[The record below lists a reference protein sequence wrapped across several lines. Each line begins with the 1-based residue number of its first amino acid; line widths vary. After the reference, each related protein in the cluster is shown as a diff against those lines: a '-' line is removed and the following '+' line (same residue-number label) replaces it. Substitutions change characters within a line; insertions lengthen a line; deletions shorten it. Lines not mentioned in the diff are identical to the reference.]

1 MKENTVDTKQIGKSL
16 VDLCNQGKN
25 MDAIDSLYSKDVVS
39 VEATGSPEMPRES
52 KGIDQIRAKNRW
64 WYDNNE
70 VHSGK
75 AEGPFPNEDR
85 FAVKFFYDVTA
96 KNGPMK
102 GKRFQMNEVG
112 LYTVKNGK
120 IVREEFFYDV

>member
-1 MKENTVDTKQIGKSL
+1 MDTKQIGKTL

-25 MDAIDSLYSKDVVS
+25 LDAIDSLYSKDVVS
-39 VEATGSPEMPRES
+39 VEAAGSPESPRES

-64 WYDNNE
+64 WYENNE

-85 FAVKFFYDVTA
+85 FAVKFVYDVTP
-96 KNGPMK
+96 KSGKMK

-112 LYTVKNGK
+112 IYTVKNGK
-120 IVREEFFYDV
+120 IVREEFFYEM

>member
-1 MKENTVDTKQIGKSL
+1 MDTKQIGKTL

-25 MDAIDSLYSKDVVS
+25 LEAIDSLYSKDVVS
-39 VEATGSPEMPRES
+39 VEAVGSPESPREA

-64 WYDNNE
+64 WSENHE

-75 AEGPFPNEDR
+75 AEGPFPHEDR
-85 FAVKFFYDVTA
+85 FAVKFAYDVTP
-96 KNGPMK
+96 KSGKMK

-112 LYTVKNGK
+112 IYTVKNGK
-120 IVREEFFYDV
+120 IVREEFFYDM

>member
-1 MKENTVDTKQIGKSL
+1 MDTKEIGKTL

-25 MDAIDSLYSKDVVS
+25 MEAIDSLYSNDVVS
-39 VEATGSPEMPRES
+39 VEAAGGPEMPRES
-52 KGIDQIRAKNRW
+52 KGIDKIRDKNRW
-64 WYDNNE
+64 WYENHE

-75 AEGPFPNEDR
+75 AEGPFPHDDR
-85 FAVKFFYDVTA
+85 FAVRFVYDVTA

-102 GKRFQMNEVG
+102 GKRFQMDEVG

-120 IVREEFFYDV
+120 IVREEFFYQM